1 MELNREEILKKLDRR
16 AKECGLSG
24 IETTD
29 ADRVI
34 YLMKRGDTLDDA
46 IDYIVGEIIE
56 ELADEWY

>member
-1 MELNREEILKKLDRR
+1 MEINREDILKKLDKR

-34 YLMKRGDTLDDA
+34 YLMEIGDTLDDA
-46 IDYIVGEIIE
+46 IEYVIGEIIE
-56 ELADEWY
+56 DLCDDWY